1 MEELVLIRPTAAYEA
16 QVMNYRK
23 EMMEHGDPLDGCAGL
38 DTVETFAEWM
48 DFENRLKKTY
58 GEGYVPS
65 EVFLA
70 VRKADDKVVGMIDY
84 RHPLTDFLLQY
95 GGNVG
100 YSVLPSERRKG
111 YATTMLGL
119 ILPICKEYGGE
130 RVLVTCDKINAGS
143 RGTIEKNGGILENEV
158 ADEPGLGESGV
169 IQRFWVGC

>member
-1 MEELVLIRPTAAYEA
+1 MEELVLMRPTAAYEA

-58 GEGYVPS
+58 GE
-65 EVFLA
+65 
-70 VRKADDKVVGMIDY
+70 
-84 RHPLTDFLLQY
+84 
-95 GGNVG
+95 
-100 YSVLPSERRKG
+100 
-111 YATTMLGL
+111 
-119 ILPICKEYGGE
+119 E

-169 IQRFWVGC
+169 IQRFWVAC